1 MANKSS
7 INIPLTAGATLLLV
21 SLGLA
26 SYYKYNSSPPTITE
40 VSMLK
45 GESKESTSLSEDIE
59 GRIISINTN
68 AKNLTFIKVKNIPNK
83 TEYTLST
90 YLDTSKLNLNT
101 GDIISFSKNLEQS
114 QNGAYYI
121 IHATHEFNV
130 IEKNNAKVKLKE
142 TMTDLSSISSDMQGH
157 EVTTFGSV
165 SDLYTSS
172 KGHTFFTIT
181 NQNTKLKGVLFSA
194 ENDDLKGRLDLLNK
208 YKNTNQKIYFKGQ
221 VDIYKEELEII
232 VSKLYK

>member
-1 MANKSS
+1 M
-7 INIPLTAGATLLLV
+7 PLTAGATLLLV

-26 SYYKYNSSPPTITE
+26 SYYKYNSNPTSTTE

-45 GESKESTSLSEDIE
+45 GESEEHTSLSEDIE

-90 YLDTSKLNLNT
+90 YLDKNQLKLNV
-101 GDIISFSKNLEQS
+101 GDIISFSNNLEKS
-114 QNGAYYI
+114 QNGAYYL

-130 IEKNNAKVKLKE
+130 IEKNNAQVKNKE
-142 TMTDLSSISSDMQGH
+142 TLTDLSSISTDMQGH
-157 EVTTFGSV
+157 EVTTIGSV
-165 SDLYTSS
+165 SDIYTSS
-172 KGHTFFTIT
+172 KGHTFFTIK
-181 NQNTKLKGVLFSA
+181 NQNTTLKGVLFSA

-208 YKNTNQKIYFKGQ
+208 YNNTNQNIHFKGQ
-221 VDIYKEELEII
+221 VDIYKGELEII
-232 VSKLYK
+232 VSKVYK